1 MNLVIDLGNTR
12 TKLALFEGKKL
23 IEQFSFEPRMSLVQ
37 LQKVFKANTGIN
49 KTIVSSVINHS
60 KEISNFLSNHT
71 QHLVFDSNTKIPLKN
86 NYGTPETL
94 GKDRLAGA
102 IGAQY
107 LYKNIPVLI
116 IDAGTCIKIDFV
128 NANAEYLGGSI
139 SPGINMRF
147 KALNHFTDK
156 LPALNIDKNY
166 HSLTGSNTNES
177 ILSGVQNGAL
187 MEVKGF
193 MDAYLKQY
201 PDLKIVL
208 TGGDAAFFE
217 LELKNHI
224 FVCPELVLIGLNE
237 IVEFNAS
244 K

>member
-12 TKLALFEGKKL
+12 AKLALFEGKVLK
-23 IEQFSFEPRMSLVQ
+23 EEFSFEPRISLVQ
-37 LQKVFKANTGIN
+37 LQKVFKSNPGIS

-60 KEISNFLSNHT
+60 KDISNFLSNHT
-71 QHLVFDSNTKIPLKN
+71 QHILFDSNTKIPLQNK
-86 NYGTPETL
+86 YGSPETL
-94 GKDRLAGA
+94 GKDRLAAA
-102 IGAQY
+102 IGAHS

-116 IDAGTCIKIDFV
+116 IDAGTCIKTDLV
-128 NANAEYLGGSI
+128 TAKGEYFGGSI

-147 KALNHFTDK
+147 KALNQFTDK
-156 LPALNIDKNY
+156 LPVLNIDKNY
-166 HSLTGSNTNES
+166 HSLTGNNTNES

-187 MEVKGF
+187 YEVKGF
-193 MDAYLKQY
+193 IDGYLKQY
-201 PDLKIVL
+201 PDLKIIL

>member
-12 TKLALFEGKKL
+12 AKLALFEGKKL
-23 IEQFSFEPRMSLVQ
+23 KEQFSFEPRISLNQ
-37 LQKVFKANTGIN
+37 LQKVFKSNPGIK
-49 KTIVSSVINHS
+49 KTIVSSVINHA

-71 QHLVFDSNTKIPLKN
+71 QFLQFDASTNIPFTNK
-86 NYGTPETL
+86 YGTPETL
-94 GKDRLAGA
+94 GKDRLAAA
-102 IGAQY
+102 IGAY
-107 LYKNIPVLI
+107 SIYKGLPILI
-116 IDAGTCIKIDFV
+116 IDAGTCIKTDFV
-128 NANAEYLGGSI
+128 SAAGEYLGGSI

-147 KALNHFTDK
+147 KALNHYTDK
-156 LPALNIDKNY
+156 LPVLNTDKNY
-166 HSLTGSNTNES
+166 HSLTGKNTNES

-187 MEVKGF
+187 YEVKGF
-193 MDAYLKQY
+193 IDGYLKQY

>member
-12 TKLALFEGKKL
+12 AKLALFEDKVLK
-23 IEQFSFEPRMSLVQ
+23 EQFSFEPRISLAQ
-37 LQKVFKANTGIN
+37 LQKLFKSFPGIN

-60 KEISNFLSNHT
+60 KDISNFLSNHT
-71 QHLVFDSNTKIPLKN
+71 QHILFDSNTRIPVQNK
-86 NYGTPETL
+86 YGSPETL
-94 GKDRLAGA
+94 GKDRLAAA
-102 IGAQY
+102 IGANS
-107 LYKNIPVLI
+107 LYKGSTVLI
-116 IDAGTCIKIDFV
+116 IDAGTCIKTDV
-128 NANAEYLGGSI
+128 VTAKGEYMGGSI

-147 KALNHFTDK
+147 KALNQYTDK
-156 LPALNIDKNY
+156 LPVLNLDKNY
-166 HSLTGSNTNES
+166 HSLTGNNTNES
-177 ILSGVQNGAL
+177 ILSGVQNGVL
-187 MEVKGF
+187 YEVKGF
-193 MDAYLKQY
+193 IDGYLKQY

-217 LELKNHI
+217 LEVKNHI

>member
-12 TKLALFEGKKL
+12 AKLALFEGKKL
-23 IEQFSFEPRMSLVQ
+23 KEQLSFEPRISLTQ

-60 KEISNFLSNHT
+60 KDISNFLSNHT
-71 QHLVFDSNTKIPLKN
+71 QHILFDSNTKIPIKN
-86 NYGTPETL
+86 NYQTPETL

-102 IGAQY
+102 IGAHS
-107 LYKNIPVLI
+107 LYPNTPILI
-116 IDAGTCIKIDFV
+116 IDAGTCIKTDFV
-128 NANAEYLGGSI
+128 SANGEYIGGSI

-147 KALNHFTDK
+147 KALNHYTDK
-156 LPALNIDKNY
+156 LPILNLEKNY
-166 HSLTGSNTNES
+166 HSLTGKNTSES

-187 MEVKGF
+187 YEVKGF
-193 MDAYLKQY
+193 VDGYLKQY

-208 TGGDAAFFE
+208 TGGDAAFFA

>member
-12 TKLALFEGKKL
+12 AKLALFEGKFLK
-23 IEQFSFEPRMSLVQ
+23 EQFSFEFRISLAQ
-37 LQKVFKANTGIN
+37 LQKVFKSHIGIN

-60 KEISNFLSNHT
+60 KDISNFLSNHT
-71 QHLVFDSNTKIPLKN
+71 QHILFDTNTKIPLQNK
-86 NYGTPETL
+86 YRSPETL
-94 GKDRLAGA
+94 GKDRLAVA
-102 IGAQY
+102 IGAHS
-107 LYKNIPVLI
+107 LHKGFPVLV
-116 IDAGTCIKIDFV
+116 IDCGTCIKTDFV
-128 NANAEYLGGSI
+128 TASGEYLGGSI
-139 SPGINMRF
+139 TPGINMRF
-147 KALNHFTDK
+147 KALNQFTDK
-156 LPALNIDKNY
+156 LPVLNIDKNY
-166 HSLTGSNTNES
+166 HSLTGTTTNES

-187 MEVKGF
+187 FEVKSF
-193 MDAYLKQY
+193 IDAYLKQY
-201 PDLKIVL
+201 TDLKIVL

>member
-12 TKLALFEGKKL
+12 AKLALFEGKIMK
-23 IEQFSFEPRMSLVQ
+23 EQFSFEPRISLAQ
-37 LQKVFKANTGIN
+37 LQKVFKSAPAIN
-49 KTIVSSVINHS
+49 KTIVSSVINHA

-71 QHLVFDSNTKIPLKN
+71 QHLQFDVSTKIPIINK
-86 NYGTPETL
+86 YGSPETL
-94 GKDRLAGA
+94 GKDRLAAA
-102 IGAQY
+102 IGAHS
-107 LYKNIPVLI
+107 LYKGFPVLV
-116 IDAGTCIKIDFV
+116 IDAGTCIKTDFV
-128 NANAEYLGGSI
+128 NARGEYIGGSI

-147 KALNHFTDK
+147 KALNQYTDK
-156 LPALNIDKNY
+156 LPMLNVDKNY
-166 HSLTGSNTNES
+166 HSLTGNNTSQS
-177 ILSGVQNGAL
+177 ILSGVQNGVL
-187 MEVKGF
+187 YEVKGF
-193 MDAYLKQY
+193 IDGYLKQY

-237 IVEFNAS
+237 IVELNAS